1 MAVGLWRSGSGCRT
15 VPEGT
20 SSSPAKQRS
29 APTAACGEA
38 IERADGWLRQWPV
51 ASLSLLSMA
60 ILLAAALMAGR
71 KASART
77 ASAVDS
83 DQPAASDRD
92 RTLRLSAVICAAI
105 LTLAALSLAQSVM
118 TPVAFALFI
127 IALVWPLQRRL
138 QARLPQLVAVLITAA
153 VALIAIGIGC
163 WLIVWGFGRI
173 AQWVIDNSA
182 RLQALYTHAAD
193 RLEQR
198 GLYAA
203 ELFAQQFNMS
213 WIVGVLRGIGGGLQG
228 IVTFALVTFIF
239 VILGLLEIE
248 PLGRRLSRLGN
259 GAFGANAIDAAAEIA
274 GRLQTYMLVR
284 FGMSVLT
291 GLGFWAFT
299 AIYGLDLS
307 REWGVI
313 AFVLNFIPFIGSF
326 IATLLPTLFA
336 AAQYEAFSPAIV
348 MFVGLNI
355 VQLVVGSYIE
365 PRVAGAAVSISPFI
379 VLFAVFFWAMLW
391 GIAGAFIG
399 VPIVIALASLCAR
412 NPATRAI
419 AIALVGSPRRRQ
431 SGPVGV
437 GFASPS
443 AGRRP
448 FAAMA
453 NGSCSDWS

>member
-1 MAVGLWRSGSGCRT
+1 MRSVLRL
-15 VPEGT
+15 
-20 SSSPAKQRS
+20 SS
-29 APTAACGEA
+29 C
-38 IERADGWLRQWPV
+38 
-51 ASLSLLSMA
+51 
-60 ILLAAALMAGR
+60 
-71 KASART
+71 
-77 ASAVDS
+77 
-83 DQPAASDRD
+83 
-92 RTLRLSAVICAAI
+92 RTLRLSALVCAAI
-105 LTLAALSLAQSVM
+105 LTLAALSLAESVM

-138 QARLPQLVAVLITAA
+138 QRRLPQLIAVLITAA

-163 WLIVWGFGRI
+163 WLVVWGFGRI

-193 RLEQR
+193 LLEQR

-228 IVTFALVTFIF
+228 IVTFSLVTFIF

-259 GAFGANAIDAAAEIA
+259 GTFGANAIDAAAEIA

-336 AAQYEAFSPAIV
+336 AAQYEAFSPAIAI
-348 MFVGLNI
+348 FVGLNI
-355 VQLVVGSYIE
+355 VQFVVGSYIE
-365 PRVAGAAVSISPFI
+365 PRVAGAAVSISPFV

-399 VPIVIALASLCAR
+399 VPILIALASLCAR
-412 NPATRAI
+412 NPATHAI
-419 AIALVGSPRRRQ
+419 AVALSDRPADDR
-431 SGPVGV
+431 
-437 GFASPS
+437 
-443 AGRRP
+443 AGR
-448 FAAMA
+448 
-453 NGSCSDWS
+453 